1 MDGGGKEVTR
11 ENKSEWTSFH
21 SMDSAPVLI
30 CVSPDHR
37 NMTRFKSS
45 VLSTKSAFFFYTTR
59 CFLQPFH
66 SFLGQSGILT
76 VLFCFGLDPML

>member
-1 MDGGGKEVTR
+1 MTR

-37 NMTRFKSS
+37 NMRRFKSS
-45 VLSTKSAFFFYTTR
+45 VLSTKSAF
-59 CFLQPFH
+59 CFLYDQVFPSAF
-66 SFLGQSGILT
+66 S
-76 VLFCFGLDPML
+76 

>member
-1 MDGGGKEVTR
+1 MTR

-45 VLSTKSAFFFYTTR
+45 VLSTKSVLFLYDQVFPSAFFIAFWVKVG
-59 CFLQPFH
+59 FLQFSFALDWIQCCSCV
-66 SFLGQSGILT
+66 SFL
-76 VLFCFGLDPML
+76 

>member
-1 MDGGGKEVTR
+1 MTR

-45 VLSTKSAFFFYTTR
+45 VLSTKSAFFFIR
-59 CFLQPFH
+59 PGVSFSLFIAFWVKVGFLQFSFALDWIQCCSCV
-66 SFLGQSGILT
+66 SFL
-76 VLFCFGLDPML
+76 

>member
-1 MDGGGKEVTR
+1 MTR

-37 NMTRFKSS
+37 NMTWFKSS
-45 VLSTKSAFFFYTTR
+45 ILSTKS
-59 CFLQPFH
+59 
-66 SFLGQSGILT
+66 
-76 VLFCFGLDPML
+76 VLFLYDQVFPSAFS